1 LLIISDARLLQLAVC
16 NGLRN
21 AIEAVVEGG
30 SSELDAIIITW
41 GATDVDYWITVI
53 DHGPGLAGPVESAF
67 EIGKSTKQGQ
77 GRRGF
82 GLAIARQAMQTLGG
96 TVSLLPAVRGGTR
109 YELRWD
115 R

>member
-1 LLIISDARLLQLAVC
+1 RPEEFDLAQLLADIVEDETVGKKSLVSLHGPSPMLIISDARLLQLAVC

-67 EIGKSTKQGQ
+67 EIGKSTKQ
-77 GRRGF
+77 
-82 GLAIARQAMQTLGG
+82 
-96 TVSLLPAVRGGTR
+96 
-109 YELRWD
+109 
-115 R
+115 